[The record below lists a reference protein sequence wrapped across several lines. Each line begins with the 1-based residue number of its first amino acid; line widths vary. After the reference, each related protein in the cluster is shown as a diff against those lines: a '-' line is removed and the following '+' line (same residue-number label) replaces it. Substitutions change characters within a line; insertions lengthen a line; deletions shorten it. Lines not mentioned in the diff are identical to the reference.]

1 MPSVVIIFSDI
12 KKLWIKTQ
20 LGIGWPWSLAR
31 FVLGILKFKFYA
43 RPVKRPTKGGGG
55 MYVPSLN
62 FKTCHFIYWG
72 GSHVAVWYFTIVFT
86 LFYVTV
92 AVSTHLGVT
101 CHHICRPMSLFQG
114 HVTCRNFTPPPLPRD
129 KAPVNNQ
136 LVCLQPVG
144 ICNDNRLHVFINALS
159 HFVIKCLCL

>member
-1 MPSVVIIFSDI
+1 MVIS
-12 KKLWIKTQ
+12 W
-20 LGIGWPWSLAR
+20 WWSLP
-31 FVLGILKFKFYA
+31 FYA
-43 RPVKRPTKGGGG
+43 RQPCLTAEATQWHSHNLPI

-101 CHHICRPMSLFQG
+101 CHHICCPMSLFQG
-114 HVTCRNFTPPPLPRD
+114 HVTCRNFTPPPLPQD
-129 KAPVNNQ
+129 KAPVNSQ

-144 ICNDNRLHVFINALS
+144 ICNDNTLHVFINALS